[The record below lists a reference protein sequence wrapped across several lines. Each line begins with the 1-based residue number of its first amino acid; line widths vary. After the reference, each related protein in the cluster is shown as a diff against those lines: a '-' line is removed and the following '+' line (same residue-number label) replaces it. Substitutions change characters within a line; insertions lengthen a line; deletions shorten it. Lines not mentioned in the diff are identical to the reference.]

1 MKSDYMESQKF
12 CTCIEIRKNF
22 KNCVVLCAFQC
33 FVFFLSCNTQ
43 SMMGGWL
50 NHYSF
55 RCQPVDYTDNP
66 KAIRVS
72 DAQASSTTL
81 RGLDSEQR

>member
-1 MKSDYMESQKF
+1 
-12 CTCIEIRKNF
+12 
-22 KNCVVLCAFQC
+22 
-33 FVFFLSCNTQ
+33 
-43 SMMGGWL
+43 MMGGWL